1 MSVRSQ
7 EHQSQDFQVEQAIAD
22 GIRQANEVEPDLEIT
37 LEFTNSQQKMLKEL
51 TSALALSVEILLESA
66 ISYVYFQRKDNQ
78 FWKKFEEYIRRH
90 NQEYKD
96 SQQETEKSPK
106 RSTLLTKKLILAAE
120 TSYKLEEL
128 GMTDRINEC
137 VVTGIQL
144 LYEHLI
150 DGQQKSVN
158 E

>member
-7 EHQSQDFQVEQAIAD
+7 EHQSQDFPVEQAIAE
-22 GIRQANEVEPDLEIT
+22 GMRQVGEVESELEIT
-37 LEFTNSQQKMLKEL
+37 LEFNDSQQKMLREL
-51 TSALALSVEILLESA
+51 TSALALSVKVLLESA
-66 ISYVYFQRKDNQ
+66 ISYVYFYRKD
-78 FWKKFEEYIRRH
+78 KKIFEEYPK
-90 NQEYKD
+90 QSDKE
-96 SQQETEKSPK
+96 SEKSPK
-106 RSTLLTKKLILAAE
+106 QSSLLTKKLTLAAE

-128 GMTDRINEC
+128 GMTDKINDC

-150 DGQQKSVN
+150 DDQKESVN